1 MKGEIQAPG
10 KSTKLTTSFEE
21 IFGRPPWVEA
31 QAPGR
36 VNLLGEHVDYNDGI
50 VLPIAIDRKLSLT
63 AAPTSDDIV
72 TLNALDLGESVSFRL
87 DAVTNRCDLDGRP
100 LPDWALYPAGIA
112 CILKQTGLH
121 LNGMQAVYT
130 SDIPIGAG
138 LSSSAA
144 VEVAF
149 ATTWQALS
157 GWELDKLEL
166 AKLCQR
172 AENEYVGVSSG
183 LMDQFASACGVEGHV
198 LCFDTRS
205 LDWSAYDLPPGTA
218 IVIADSGVRRS
229 LAGSAY
235 NDRRAACEQAVELL
249 KKYLPGIK
257 SLRDV
262 STVELAAYSTYL
274 PAEIER
280 RAEHVVKEI
289 HRVDQAILALQRGD
303 ARMFGGFMFASHK
316 SLRHLYEVSL
326 PELDSLVEI
335 ARGLPGIYGARL
347 TGAGFGGCTVNLV
360 ESKDA
365 PTFMQGL
372 LEGYRRKTGRDAK
385 VYLCY
390 ASAGAEAR
398 LINPL

>member
-1 MKGEIQAPG
+1 VKGEIEIPG
-10 KSTKLTTSFEE
+10 KSTKLTTGFEE

-50 VLPIAIDRKLSLT
+50 VLPIAIDRKLSLA
-63 AAPTSDDIV
+63 AAPTSDGTV
-72 TLNALDLGESVSFRL
+72 TLNALDLGEQVSFRL
-87 DAVTNRCDLDGRP
+87 DEVTNRCDLNGHP

-112 CILKQTGLH
+112 WILKQTGLH

-157 GWELDKLEL
+157 GWELHKLAL

-183 LMDQFASACGVEGHV
+183 LMDQFASACGVEGRV

-218 IVIADSGVRRS
+218 VVIADSGIRRS

-235 NDRRAACEQAVELL
+235 NDRRAACEQSVELL

-316 SLRHLYEVSL
+316 SLRDLYEVSL

-360 ESKDA
+360 ESKA
-365 PTFMQGL
+365 ASTFMQGL
-372 LEGYRRKTGRDAK
+372 LEGYRRKTGREAK